1 LQPPACTVHQ
11 PAHIEQ
17 GVAEIGESKDRW
29 LQPRR
34 EEAVDSKL
42 WREVTDL
49 KLASSVGIHELGTH
63 EESEVEPNP
72 EEIEDDPQIERQFKQ
87 ELQQ

>member
-1 LQPPACTVHQ
+1 MQPPARTVHQ

-49 KLASSVGIHELGTH
+49 KLASSVGIRELGTH